1 MGMKAETVGW
11 ERRYQ
16 TALRRYLT
24 QGVSA
29 GLQPALRLGHQ
40 AAALGLETLA
50 LASIHEQVLA
60 SLVASGGAVKTRER
74 VINRAKSFFAE
85 TLVPIEKRHGAAM
98 KANVRVDQ
106 LAQAL
111 HRRTAESASSTR
123 HLKRNIIKRQ
133 KAEAALK
140 KSGADRAKLLRQSD
154 RLHTLLRE
162 QTRKILSTQE
172 KERQKTSLQLQDEV
186 AQTLLAIDIG
196 LLALKTAAKVNTRNF
211 SKEIVNT
218 QRLVRQSLKK
228 INGVHL

>member
-1 MGMKAETVGW
+1 MEMKAENEEW
-11 ERRYQ
+11 ARRYRM
-16 TALRRYLT
+16 ALCRHLT

-29 GLQPALRLGHQ
+29 GLQPALRLGQQ

-50 LASIHEQVLA
+50 LALIHKQALA
-60 SLVASGGAVKTRER
+60 SLVAAGGPVKTGER
-74 VINRAKSFFAE
+74 VISRAKLFFAE
-85 TLVPIEKRHGAAM
+85 TLVPIEKKHSAAM

-106 LAQAL
+106 LAQVL
-111 HRRTAESASSTR
+111 HRRTAESESSSR

-133 KAEAALK
+133 KAEADLK
-140 KSGADRAKLLRQSD
+140 KSGLDRAKLLRQADS
-154 RLHTLLRE
+154 LHTLLRE
-162 QTRKILSTQE
+162 QTRKVMSTQE
-172 KERQKTSLQLQDEV
+172 KERQKTSLHLRDEV

-196 LLALKTAAKVNTRNF
+196 LLALKTAAKVSTRNL